1 MTFDE
6 ALPTLVRLCE
16 GAPGLTSLRRICVV
30 RDVRGRLR
38 LVVDP
43 DPTAVPAP
51 LDTTALERTLAAE
64 LREYFAPPI
73 WSTAGEKD
81 QGRLSAAVFAHSG
94 CAEWRD
100 AAYDDPVTGR
110 TGVPVLARWYRLERR
125 LSKDA
130 WLDTGRPRPP
140 WPLGAGGAIVT
151 FYSFKGG
158 VGRTTALVSCAWQ
171 LARENKRVVVIDLD
185 LEAPGLGQ
193 LLDGESDRGALDFLV
208 DHLAT
213 GSDRIDGLVAPARA
227 LGADGDRV
235 RVIGAG
241 RLGAGYLEKLARL
254 DFAAAW
260 PQASF
265 GAAESPIERALVAL
279 LKSLRK
285 ERPDYIL
292 LDARAGLHDL
302 SGISLHRLAHADVL
316 VARASEQGYRGLA
329 LALEVLVRRK
339 GRAAMECAI
348 VQTMVPGEGLP
359 ESVAEETEFAART
372 RATFERHVYGAQSA
386 PAADDRAAQ
395 HVPLVIRYDDNLRRF
410 ASIDRIERSLWAPGF
425 VALKERIVDLCTPS
439 DIEAEGAPEAEE

>member
-1 MTFDE
+1 MTFDDT
-6 ALPTLVRLCE
+6 LPTLVRLCE
-16 GAPGLTSLRRICVV
+16 GAPGVTSLRRLCVV
-30 RDVRGRLR
+30 RDVRGRSR
-38 LVVDP
+38 LVLDP
-43 DPTAVPAP
+43 DPTTAP
-51 LDTTALERTLAAE
+51 VDTATLEKALGAE
-64 LREYFAPPI
+64 LGEYFAPPI

-81 QGRLSAAVFAHSG
+81 QGRLSAAVFAHSA
-94 CAEWRD
+94 CAAWPD

-110 TGVPVLARWYRLERR
+110 TKVPALARWYRLERR

-130 WLDTGRPRPP
+130 WLDTGRPQPP
-140 WPLGAGGAIVT
+140 WPLGTAGAIVT

-193 LLDGESDRGALDFLV
+193 LLGGEGDRGALDFLV
-208 DHLAT
+208 DHIAT

-235 RVIGAG
+235 RVVGAG
-241 RLGAGYLEKLARL
+241 KLGAGYLEKLARL

-260 PQASF
+260 PQASL
-265 GAAESPIERALVAL
+265 GSAESPIERALVAL

-316 VARASEQGYRGLA
+316 VARASEQGYRGLD
-329 LALEVLVRRK
+329 LALSVLVRRK
-339 GRAAMECAI
+339 GKAAMECAI

-359 ESVAEETEFAART
+359 ESESEEAEFASRT
-372 RATFERHVYGAQSA
+372 RQSFEEHVYGSRSA
-386 PAADDRAAQ
+386 PLANDRAAQ

-410 ASIDRIERSLWAPGF
+410 ASVDRIERSLWAPGF
-425 VALKERIVDLCTPS
+425 VALKERLVDLCTPS
-439 DIEAEGAPEAEE
+439 DVESAALPETEE